1 MLYTQKTF
9 QEKKATL
16 YLVATPIGNMSDLTF
31 RALDILK
38 QVDYILAEDTRQA
51 YKILKFYQ
59 FNNNLL
65 SLHQFNE
72 KQRVSKVLSLLK
84 QNKNLALI
92 SNAGTPLISDPG
104 LLLVRA
110 VQSAGFYVCSIP
122 GASAVITAFSIST
135 FDLPFLFLGFLPK
148 KTIQKE
154 RILLKYRFFEGTLIL
169 FESPMRL
176 LDTLLLIQKHYIRR
190 NISLSKE
197 LTKKFETII
206 YGDINEILKEKE
218 KISFKGEYVITI
230 DKNLFLSTY
239 QYLSLEE
246 HFLLLLKHGYSK
258 KEALRCLSK
267 DRNISK
273 KQIYHYLKIPMDQ
286 LENKE

>member
-65 SLHQFNE
+65 SLHHFNE

-104 LLLVRA
+104 LLLVRT

-218 KISFKGEYVITI
+218 KISFKV
-230 DKNLFLSTY
+230 
-239 QYLSLEE
+239 
-246 HFLLLLKHGYSK
+246 
-258 KEALRCLSK
+258 
-267 DRNISK
+267 
-273 KQIYHYLKIPMDQ
+273 
-286 LENKE
+286 